1 MQNILTRRGQ
11 KTVQLQKKNT
21 IAIEENKLPVMSHC
35 RQQEKRSQRQIYT
48 LICVADI
55 LDLTTESQES

>member
-1 MQNILTRRGQ
+1 
-11 KTVQLQKKNT
+11 
-21 IAIEENKLPVMSHC
+21 MSHC

-55 LDLTTESQES
+55 LDLTTESQESWQSAALGPVVYLFTTCCATKIPITYY